1 MNLLTF
7 EKNEV
12 NINQHMWLFVHIFVQ
27 FIAYSSS
34 CLLLD
39 ASGFLRGKKKNH
51 TDDVEVSKTHVS
63 DELRLELQG

>member
-1 MNLLTF
+1 M
-7 EKNEV
+7 
-12 NINQHMWLFVHIFVQ
+12 HIFVQ